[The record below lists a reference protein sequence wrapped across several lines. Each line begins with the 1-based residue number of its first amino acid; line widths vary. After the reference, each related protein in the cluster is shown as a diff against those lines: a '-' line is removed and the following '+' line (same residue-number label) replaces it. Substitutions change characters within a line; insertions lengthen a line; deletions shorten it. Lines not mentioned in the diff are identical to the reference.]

1 MKKLYKIILLT
12 CISTTSI
19 NMSKAQGLDDK
30 FNINVSVGLHIIFNA
45 NINCEYR
52 ITDNSYI
59 SLGYGE
65 LTHLFEGQVS
75 HIDLSHVFLKGR
87 NNHYLEFAYGLTSIA
102 EVEYSELAPNFRLGY
117 RKINDFNSMFF
128 RTGISYAE
136 GLYIGFGRSF

>member
-19 NMSKAQGLDDK
+19 NMSYAQGLEDK
-30 FNINVSVGLHIIFNA
+30 FNINVSVGLHIILNA

-65 LTHLFEGQVS
+65 VASLFGEQIP
-75 HIDLSHVFLKGR
+75 HIDISHVFLKGR
-87 NNHYLEFAYGLTSIA
+87 RQHYFEFGYGLTA
-102 EVEYSELAPNFRLGY
+102 WGEVEYSELLPNFRLGY
-117 RKINDFNSMFF
+117 RKISDFNSMFF
-128 RTGISYAE
+128 RTGISISE
-136 GLYIGFGRSF
+136 GLYVGFGSSF